1 MARVQHDMDH
11 SIDLHSPES
20 RKNLAVM
27 VMRLFNL
34 WELSTQDQ
42 LNLLGLSPSSRAMLS
57 KYNKGEPLSSSRD
70 MLDRVGWLLG
80 IHKALRLLLPQ
91 NPELRRRW
99 VTRPNRAFN
108 NRPPLEI
115 MLDEGIIGL
124 AKVCR
129 YLDMQRGR

>member
-1 MARVQHDMDH
+1 MARTQRDMDQL
-11 SIDLHSPES
+11 IDLQSPDS
-20 RKNLAVM
+20 RKHLAVM

-34 WELSTQDQ
+34 WRLSTQDQ

-57 KYNKGEPLSSSRD
+57 KYSKGEPLSNSRD

-91 NPELRRRW
+91 NPELRSNWVRR
-99 VTRPNRAFN
+99 RNRAFD
-108 NRPPLEI
+108 NRPPLDL

-129 YLDMQRGR
+129 YLDLQRGR